1 MFKFACNTRLRTLAA
16 VGAICLLL
24 PIEAGAGL
32 FSISPIRLDLD
43 RQNKTDSIGVSNEET
58 ARKLDMQAKLMEW
71 TQDANGNDI
80 YVDSNDLVFF
90 PRIFSIDKQ
99 DQRVVRVGI
108 KVPATTIEKS
118 YRLFIEELPPP
129 PDPDKK
135 GAQVLFVLRF
145 GVPVFVR
152 PEKEQIAGSIEGVEA
167 IPGGVAVIVKNSG
180 NSNFQIQSLAI
191 SGGGFEK
198 EIVAG
203 YVLAGATKHV
213 GAQFTPEVCKK
224 ISKLR
229 IVMKSDRI
237 DTVERTFDWDPN
249 RCISK

>member
-1 MFKFACNTRLRTLAA
+1 M
-16 VGAICLLL
+16 
-24 PIEAGAGL
+24 
-32 FSISPIRLDLD
+32 
-43 RQNKTDSIGVSNEET
+43 
-58 ARKLDMQAKLMEW
+58 
-71 TQDANGNDI
+71 
-80 YVDSNDLVFF
+80 
-90 PRIFSIDKQ
+90 
-99 DQRVVRVGI
+99 
-108 KVPATTIEKS
+108 
-118 YRLFIEELPPP
+118 
-129 PDPDKK
+129 
-135 GAQVLFVLRF
+135 
-145 GVPVFVR
+145 FVR